1 MFSYT
6 IAKNAD
12 KKAFNHTCALIETK
26 ATDIDKERIIE
37 DVDGTQ
43 IQIYN
48 TPSGKIKVYN
58 DYEVDAVYVDSDVN
72 LDHIIQAT

>member
-12 KKAFNHTCALIETK
+12 EKAFNHTCALIEAGTSG
-26 ATDIDKERIIE
+26 IDKKRIIE

-43 IQIYN
+43 IQIYD

-72 LDHIIQAT
+72 LDHIIQTI